1 MASGSSP
8 LEKLKVLGTPQ
19 NTRSIIG
26 KHITLE
32 IASPCPWRPPFQR
45 AEPQCPRRKHENS
58 MRTAWW
64 IRTDGNEVPLAQ
76 PGRVHRAHRASHP
89 CLLRMLIRRW
99 WPAIVTV
106 VGLWFVLLATV
117 PPLPPSCDCGI
128 QRPAD
133 VRPGRPWRYFS
144 GPRPCVCG
152 VGVATPPASRLVAT
166 TPPRAFRAGDG
177 RKMTS
182 VARVYAGDACGL
194 LRPWGLLGVCQR
206 KVFWLVEPGR
216 TWGRGTCRGRCRLC
230 SLLTTRCLLIAQ
242 MPT

>member
-8 LEKLKVLGTPQ
+8 IEQLRVLETPQ
-19 NTRSIIG
+19 NTRAIIG
-26 KHITLE
+26 KHITCE
-32 IASPCPWRPPFQR
+32 IASPCPWCRPFRVLSPNVPG
-45 AEPQCPRRKHENS
+45 ESTKT

-64 IRTDGNEVPLAQ
+64 IRTDGNEAPLAQ
-76 PGRVHRAHRASHP
+76 PGRVHRDHRASHP

-152 VGVATPPASRLVAT
+152 VGGAAPPPSRPVAT

-182 VARVYAGDACGL
+182 VARVYAGDACCL
-194 LRPWGLLGVCQR
+194 LRPWRLLGVC
-206 KVFWLVEPGR
+206 
-216 TWGRGTCRGRCRLC
+216 
-230 SLLTTRCLLIAQ
+230 
-242 MPT
+242 